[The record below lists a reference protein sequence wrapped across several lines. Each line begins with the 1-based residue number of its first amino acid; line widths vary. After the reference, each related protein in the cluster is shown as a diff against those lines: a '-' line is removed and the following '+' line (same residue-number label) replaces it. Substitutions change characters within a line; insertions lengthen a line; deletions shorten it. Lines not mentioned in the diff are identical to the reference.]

1 MIIDNKGNKVLVVP
15 NQHFGIAICG
25 QIVSAK
31 MINGTSVFVLK
42 NASTITQTGIGPD
55 WALIAKSPNQ
65 RTKMNSTRCP
75 NGRIKVWFQFG
86 YVIEWRGDLPS

>member
-1 MIIDNKGNKVLVVP
+1 MKIDNKGNKVLIVP

-31 MINGTSVFVLK
+31 MVSGTTIYVLK

-55 WALIAKSPNQ
+55 WVMIAKSPSQ
-65 RTKMNSTRCP
+65 RTNMLSTRCP
-75 NGRIKVWFQFG
+75 NGRMKLAFQFG
-86 YVIEWRGDLPS
+86 YVVEWRGDLPS